1 MLSRRSCAVLS
12 IVALL
17 CVMFGYAGSA
27 RTMAQ
32 DAPAQADLVVEGTD
46 PVLQWN
52 AVMLTTVG
60 GKNAVEQQRI
70 ATIAQLAVFEAVN
83 AITRGYEPYL
93 NPVVSS
99 IVATADAS
107 PEAAAIAAAH
117 AVLLHYIPEQAATL
131 DSAKASSLARI
142 PNGPAKDAGI
152 GIGSAAATAM
162 IEQRLNDG
170 SQSPEFHVPPSANPG
185 EWQLTSGCPPQGGPF
200 LHLRNVAPFG
210 IERSD
215 QFRADPPPSLTSR
228 RYARDFNE
236 VKALGALDSP
246 HRPADRAD
254 VARFYAAVLGLP
266 VWNSAAQQ
274 VAAAQKRS
282 LTENARGLAL
292 LNMAL
297 FDGLISVFETKY
309 HQPFWRPE
317 TAIPAAGVD
326 DNPKTD
332 PDPTFRPFI
341 TTPCHPSF
349 PSAHASLGGAARRT
363 LERVYGTGPHA
374 IQFASPA
381 VPDVRLRYASF
392 EEITSDIDDAR
403 IYGGIHFRFDQ
414 QAGGKQGFH
423 VASFIVRHHLRPA
436 RHDQYRSGRTAR
448 GDRK

>member
-1 MLSRRSCAVLS
+1 MSHKSGAFLLA
-12 IVALL
+12 VALL
-17 CVMFGYAGSA
+17 FGSA
-27 RTMAQ
+27 RARAQ
-32 DAPAQADLVVEGTD
+32 DAQAQANLVVEWTD

-52 AVMLTTVG
+52 AVLLATVG

-70 ATIAQLAVFEAVN
+70 AAIAQLAVFEAVN

-93 NPVVSS
+93 KPDVRA
-99 IVATADAS
+99 IVARPDAS

-117 AVLLHYIPEQAATL
+117 AVLLHYLPEQAATL
-131 DSAKASSLARI
+131 DSARASSLARI
-142 PNGPAKDAGI
+142 PRGPAKDAGI
-152 GIGSAAATAM
+152 GIGEAAATAM
-162 IEQRLNDG
+162 TEQRMNDG
-170 SQSPEFHVPPSANPG
+170 SQSPAFHVPPSTDPG
-185 EWQLTSGCPPQGGPF
+185 EWQLTPGCPPQGGPF
-200 LHLRNVAPFG
+200 LHLRSVAPFG

-246 HRPADRAD
+246 PRPADRAD

-266 VWNSAAQQ
+266 TWNVAAQQ
-274 VAAAQKRS
+274 VAITQHRS
-282 LTENARGLAL
+282 LRENARAFAL

-297 FDGLISVFETKY
+297 FDATIAVFETKY
-309 HQPFWRPE
+309 HETFWRPE
-317 TAIPAAGVD
+317 TAIPAADVD
-326 DNPKTD
+326 GNPKTD
-332 PDPTFRPFI
+332 ADPSYRPFI
-341 TTPCHPSF
+341 VTPCHPSY
-349 PSAHASLGGAARRT
+349 PSAHASLGGAARRV

-374 IQFASPA
+374 IELASPA

-414 QAGGKQGFH
+414 QAGARQGFQ
-423 VASFIVRHHLRPA
+423 VGSFIVRHHLRPA
-436 RHDQYRSGRTAR
+436 RHAQQGTGQTDQ